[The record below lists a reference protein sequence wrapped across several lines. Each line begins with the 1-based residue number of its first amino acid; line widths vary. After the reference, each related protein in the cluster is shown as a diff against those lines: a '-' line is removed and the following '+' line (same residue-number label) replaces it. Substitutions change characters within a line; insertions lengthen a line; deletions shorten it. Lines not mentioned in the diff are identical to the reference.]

1 MTNDPNRLR
10 SDASDFERQLLD
22 AAGSEAPP
30 PELVLGMRQA
40 LGFTSLSVPPAAALA
55 AKSGMAGWVSAGVA
69 VTVLGA
75 GAAFLMFSR
84 SPAEPLSPR
93 PALVAPT
100 VAAPPAPPANP
111 AAGQASEASNA
122 PAPARAALSA
132 NSGVASVDT
141 VAPSAARAKAQPA
154 TPSDAKR
161 DLREEIELIDAAR
174 AAVARRAP
182 DAALESLRR
191 YFTNYPR
198 GAFTPEAQVLRIEA
212 LEQSGRHAQASSL
225 ASSFLARHPD
235 SPLAERV
242 ARSVGRE

>member
-10 SDASDFERQLLD
+10 SDGSDFERQLLD

-40 LGFTSLSVPPAAALA
+40 LGLTSLSVPPAAALA
-55 AKSGMAGWVSAGVA
+55 AKSSVGWVSAGVA
-69 VTVLGA
+69 VVVLGA
-75 GAAFLMFSR
+75 GAALFQYSR
-84 SPAEPLSPR
+84 SPAPPLTPR
-93 PALVAPT
+93 PALAAPT
-100 VAAPPAPPANP
+100 VEAAPAPLANP
-111 AAGQASEASNA
+111 APAQPSEA
-122 PAPARAALSA
+122 PVAAA
-132 NSGVASVDT
+132 EKAAGPGPRTAAVETA
-141 VAPSAARAKAQPA
+141 APSAARSKSQAAS
-154 TPSDAKR
+154 PSDTKR

-174 AAVARRAP
+174 GAVARRAP
-182 DAALESLRR
+182 EAALESLRR

-225 ASSFLARHPD
+225 ASAFLSRHPD